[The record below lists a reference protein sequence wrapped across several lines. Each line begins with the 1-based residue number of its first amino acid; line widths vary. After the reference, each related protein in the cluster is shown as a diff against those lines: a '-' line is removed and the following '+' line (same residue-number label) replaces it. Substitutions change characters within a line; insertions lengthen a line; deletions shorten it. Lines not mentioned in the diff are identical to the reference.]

1 MVSMVTFT
9 LSQVAWLHT
18 LVLKFL
24 TAVCYMSAESEY
36 TAGGPLCQLLTT
48 GF

>member
-24 TAVCYMSAESEY
+24 TAVCYGVQGVQRVS
-36 TAGGPLCQLLTT
+36 TLRAGLCVN
-48 GF
+48 F